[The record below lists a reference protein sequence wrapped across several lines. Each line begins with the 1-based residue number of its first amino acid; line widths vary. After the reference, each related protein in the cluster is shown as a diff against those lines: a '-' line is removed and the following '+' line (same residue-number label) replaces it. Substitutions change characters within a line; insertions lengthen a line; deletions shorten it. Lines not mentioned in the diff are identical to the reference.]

1 VSEFVD
7 NLWGLY
13 REEARKQITLRKA
26 HEEGKTHPYDAIDRI
41 TQDGIVKGI
50 LDSLKTIEGK
60 DVFMKAY
67 EINCELAGI
76 NLETGFGFWETVK
89 KPPKKDGW
97 YLVTLKGEIAG
108 EEKDFVGM
116 EHFNGS
122 EWDSE
127 IIAWMPLP
135 EPSERDD

>member
-1 VSEFVD
+1 MTEK
-7 NLWGLY
+7 LWQLY
-13 REEARKQITLRKA
+13 RDEARKQMTLRKE
-26 HEEGKTHPYDAIDRI
+26 HEEGKTHPYDAIERV

-50 LDSLKTIEGK
+50 LDSLKVIEGK

-89 KPPKKDGW
+89 KPPKEKGW

-116 EHFNGS
+116 EHFDGNEWES
-122 EWDSE
+122 EVV
-127 IIAWMPLP
+127 AWMPLP
-135 EPSERDD
+135 KPAERDV

>member
-1 VSEFVD
+1 MTKK
-7 NLWGLY
+7 LWELY
-13 REEARKQITLRKA
+13 REESKKQMLLRDID
-26 HEEGKTHPYDAIDRI
+26 EEKRHPYDVFERV

-50 LDSLKTIEGK
+50 LESLEVMEDE
-60 DVFMKAY
+60 DVFEKAFK
-67 EINCELAGI
+67 INCELAGVD
-76 NLETGFGFWETVK
+76 LETGFGTWETVK
-89 KPPKKDGW
+89 NPPKKDGW

-116 EHFNGS
+116 EHFNGA

-135 EPSERDD
+135 EPSERDE